1 MDHAAIDELAGA
13 IVLGALTP
21 DEAREVADHLRD
33 CPRCAQRIAE
43 LRAVARLLPEAV
55 EPVEAPP
62 SLKARVLTAALADE
76 GGQAPAEEAPL
87 ASAEG
92 SGPGAPPTLAPPI
105 PSAQRRLRHWRERIP
120 PGWAAAVAALLLI
133 SAGLGYA
140 NVQLQLR
147 WEAEQRRASELLGRA
162 ERSERIVEVLQA
174 GGRAWALQ
182 AADGAA
188 GAAGAVAPNPG
199 GGSATVVVYNL
210 PPPPPDADY
219 QLWVIR
225 DGRPH
230 DAGLLRP
237 DASGLAISSI
247 PEDPTGG
254 QVVAVTL
261 ERKGGSPEPRGPV
274 VLKAQI

>member
-21 DEAREVADHLRD
+21 DEAREVADHLRE
-33 CPRCAQRIAE
+33 CPRCARRIAE

-62 SLKARVLTAALADE
+62 TLKARVLAAALADE
-76 GGQAPAEEAPL
+76 RSQAPAEEAPL
-87 ASAEG
+87 VSAEG
-92 SGPGAPPTLAPPI
+92 SGTGAPHGLAAPI
-105 PSAQRRLRHWRERIP
+105 PSAHRGPRWREHVP

-140 NVQLQLR
+140 NVQLQMR
-147 WEAEQRRASELLGRA
+147 WEAEQRRANELLGRA

-188 GAAGAVAPNPG
+188 GAVGAVAPNPG
-199 GGSATVVVYNL
+199 GASATVVVHDL
-210 PPPPPDADY
+210 APPPPDADY

-225 DGRPH
+225 DGTPH

-237 DASGLAISSI
+237 DASGLAISTI
-247 PEDPTGG
+247 AEDPTRA